1 MKAGAAAYTARPM
14 RQVVSWL
21 VVLCAACSSAPVATP
36 QSFRPSEVTE
46 VAALP
51 PGYVAG
57 AVVGVSCSKL
67 MGPRAFTG
75 ESLGAVDCSFARLS
89 RVLRARAGEMSAK
102 LIVAKRCRSRAGERV
117 RLECSATLALPG
129 QGVGLGAH
137 LETPNPGPAPSPEQV
152 RDLDE
157 PRPQD
162 QDQIRVDFWPNASSE
177 RAKRLPRRDYTAVD
191 ETHLPSVGREQL
203 GQVSARCEGCDAS
216 ALRHALRVTAGHVGA
231 GEVAAVRCFQ
241 DSGGLR
247 CVASALA
254 PWSS

>member
-1 MKAGAAAYTARPM
+1 M

-21 VVLCAACSSAPVATP
+21 VLLCAGCSAAPAVVS

-46 VAALP
+46 LAALP

-57 AVVGVSCSKL
+57 ELVRVGCSTL
-67 MGPRAFTG
+67 SGARAFTD

-89 RVLRARAGEMSAK
+89 RVLRARAGEMSAQV
-102 LIVAKRCRSRAGERV
+102 LVDKRCRSRPGERM
-117 RLECSATLALPG
+117 RLECSATLARPG
-129 QGVGLGAH
+129 QHVSLAASSAVRDV
-137 LETPNPGPAPSPEQV
+137 GPAPSAEQV

-162 QDQIRVDFWPNASSE
+162 QEQIRVDFWPAASAP
-177 RAKRLPRRDYTAVD
+177 RAKRFVPRDYTAVD
-191 ETHLPSVGREQL
+191 ETGLPSVGRQEL
-203 GQVSARCEGCDAS
+203 GQVSASCENCEQS

-231 GEVAAVRCFQ
+231 GEVASVRCFEEA
-241 DSGGLR
+241 DGRR
-247 CVASALA
+247 CVATALA